1 VVFVESGKSNY
12 KTVLSAGARMGC
24 MNIAV
29 ALKAEIG
36 RLARKELRN
45 ETQQLKKAVAGFR
58 SEVAA
63 LKRRTLELEKA
74 LRGLRK
80 QGRSKAEPPPRDAEG
95 SKLRFTAKGLAGQRK
110 RLSLSAHE
118 VGLLVGTSG
127 QSIYNWESGDTRPRQ
142 SHLPAI
148 AALRKMGKKEAAA
161 RLEALRAAA

>member
-1 VVFVESGKSNY
+1 
-12 KTVLSAGARMGC
+12 MGR

-29 ALKAEIG
+29 ALKSEIV

-45 ETQQLKKAVAGFR
+45 ETQQLKKSAASFR

-80 QGRSKAEPPPRDAEG
+80 QVPSKAEPPPTDAAD
-95 SKLRFTAKGLAGQRK
+95 SKLRFSAKGLATQRK
-110 RLSLSAHE
+110 RLGLSAHE

-142 SHLPAI
+142 STLPAI

-161 RLEALRAAA
+161 WLEALRAAA